1 MKTIPDTDLTVS
13 AICLGSTHIGV
24 MDQPYELL
32 DAYLD
37 MGGNFIDTAWVYA
50 NWLPGER
57 HSSEKTIGRWLKAHN
72 IPRDK
77 VVIGTKGAHP
87 EMETMHIPRVTPDD
101 IRLDVQTSLANLQVD
116 AIDLYYLHRDDETKP
131 LEPIIDALEDEVKAG
146 NIRYYG
152 CSNWKAS
159 RIKAANA
166 YAKSAGYT
174 GFVADQPLWSMAQ
187 VNPEAISDPTLVALD
202 DDLYAYHV
210 ESDMAII
217 PYSSQAKGY
226 YTKWAALGLENLP
239 DDLRA
244 QYDNAVT
251 RKRYDIAQEIM
262 QRTGYTINQIALAF
276 LIQQPVT
283 TIPVVGCKNL
293 DHLTASMSALDVTL
307 SDEDF
312 SRLQAAK

>member
-116 AIDLYYLHRDDETKP
+116 AIDLY
-131 LEPIIDALEDEVKAG
+131 
-146 NIRYYG
+146 
-152 CSNWKAS
+152 
-159 RIKAANA
+159 
-166 YAKSAGYT
+166 
-174 GFVADQPLWSMAQ
+174 
-187 VNPEAISDPTLVALD
+187 
-202 DDLYAYHV
+202 
-210 ESDMAII
+210 
-217 PYSSQAKGY
+217 
-226 YTKWAALGLENLP
+226 
-239 DDLRA
+239 
-244 QYDNAVT
+244 
-251 RKRYDIAQEIM
+251 
-262 QRTGYTINQIALAF
+262 
-276 LIQQPVT
+276 
-283 TIPVVGCKNL
+283 
-293 DHLTASMSALDVTL
+293 
-307 SDEDF
+307 
-312 SRLQAAK
+312 